1 MANFPYTPNRIDA
14 NTWQV
19 LNKDV
24 RIFIFQGTEKSL
36 IVDTG
41 HDDEDVKSLVEG
53 ITDKPVMLV
62 NTHADPDH
70 IGGNSSFDEAWM
82 HSTEIPNYKAHTAD
96 SDNAR
101 PLSEGD
107 VIDIGGRRFKVIL
120 IPGHT
125 PGSIALLDRE
135 NRIMLPGDSVAS
147 NHPVFMFGN
156 ARDLPEY
163 IRSLKMLE
171 AMSDLYDTIYP
182 SHGML
187 PIGKE
192 AVTAQRD
199 AAEQLLAGK
208 LEPMEHNAGV
218 PAKLYTHGT
227 GMFLM

>member
-70 IGGNSSFDEAWM
+70 IGGNASFDEAWM
-82 HSTEIPNYKAHTAD
+82 HESEFSNYNGG
-96 SDNAR
+96 NAR

-107 VIDIGGRRFKVIL
+107 VIDIGGRQFEVIL

-135 NRIMLPGDSVAS
+135 NRILLPGDSVAS
-147 NHPVFMFGN
+147 NHPVFMFGEKRN
-156 ARDLPEY
+156 LPEY
-163 IRSLKMLE
+163 IRSLKKLE
-171 AMSDLYDTIYP
+171 SMSDTYDTLYP
-182 SHGML
+182 QHGMF

-192 AVTAQRD
+192 AVAAQRE
-199 AAEQLLAGK
+199 AAEQLLAGN

-218 PAKLYTHGT
+218 PAKLYAYGT